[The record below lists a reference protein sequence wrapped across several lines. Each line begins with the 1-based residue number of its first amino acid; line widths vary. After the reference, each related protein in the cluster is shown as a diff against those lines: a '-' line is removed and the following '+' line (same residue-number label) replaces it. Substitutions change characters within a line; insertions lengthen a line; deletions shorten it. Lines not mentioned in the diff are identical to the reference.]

1 MARLF
6 WNMLGKS
13 SILDGVHE
21 IDGPY
26 QLWLLLVL
34 DLPYKDHHNTG
45 QVNPLNFIS
54 CLISHGMEL

>member
-34 DLPYKDHHNTG
+34 DLPY
-45 QVNPLNFIS
+45 
-54 CLISHGMEL
+54 